1 MKSKLFTAAT
11 AAVLGAT
18 GLSHAPA
25 QAGPDPYIAELM
37 LFGGNFCPRGWTEA
51 SGQLLAIS
59 PNTALFSI
67 LGTTYGG
74 DGRTTFGLPDLRG
87 RVPLGQG
94 SGPGL
99 SSYQMGQRSGSEQ
112 VTLTAAEMPSHN
124 HSVETS
130 VPVGTLTDPAAAE
143 AQAQGGNVVLALA
156 NQSLGSINLRG
167 TAANTGGSISHN
179 NMQPFLAMRWCI
191 ATQGVFPPRS

>member
-1 MKSKLFTAAT
+1 MKSKLFAAAT
-11 AAVLGAT
+11 AVALGGT

-25 QAGPDPYIAELM
+25 HAGPDPYLAELM
-37 LFGGNFCPRGWTEA
+37 LFGGNYCPRGWAEA

-59 PNTALFSI
+59 PNSALFSI

-124 HSVETS
+124 HPVETS

-143 AQAQGGNVVLALA
+143 AQAQSGNAVLALA
-156 NQSLGSINLRG
+156 DQSLGSINLRG
-167 TAANTGGSISHN
+167 TAANTGGNISHN

-191 ATQGVFPPRS
+191 ATQGVYPPRS